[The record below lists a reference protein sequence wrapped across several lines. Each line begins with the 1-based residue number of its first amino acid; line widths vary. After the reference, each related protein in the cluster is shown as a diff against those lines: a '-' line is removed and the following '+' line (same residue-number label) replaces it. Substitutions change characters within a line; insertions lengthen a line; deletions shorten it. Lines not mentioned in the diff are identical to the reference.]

1 MTKMP
6 NISNTLTEREGVAA
20 VQQCLTQMGWIFRE
34 NPHTDYGIDGDVEQV
49 MNDEPTNSHIA
60 LQIKSGPS
68 YLKENREGNITFY
81 IDEWHYKYWLQS
93 DRPVLILFYD
103 KANDRVIWEQVKL
116 SNIQQ
121 TTTQFKIVITPTK
134 VLDKSCLQEL
144 NDIIATHQPHQFYEL
159 TEEYNDFE
167 FSHYCYKELER
178 SIGESC
184 DDVLHFR
191 EGIKEQCKFLNSA
204 IIKSLINDL
213 ATRTKA
219 KTSREYELL
228 HKGCWYLQ
236 KMGQHTSSIF
246 GDINKKFTEAYM
258 VIVEAYITIIS
269 TNISIWRGIVDDIS
283 KLFHP
288 NIPDS
293 IQRCARRCIAI
304 IENRIAAYELVKGEY
319 EKCITIIKER
329 EQN

>member
-1 MTKMP
+1 MS
-6 NISNTLTEREGVAA
+6 NINNAITERKGVNAIDNA
-20 VQQCLTQMGWIFRE
+20 FLSMGWVFRE
-34 NPHTDYGIDGDVEQV
+34 TTHTDYGIDGNVEQTV
-49 MNDEPTNSHIA
+49 DGRPTNSHIA
-60 LQIKSGPS
+60 LQIKSGQS
-68 YLKENREGNITFY
+68 YLKENRNGNITFY

-103 KANDRVIWEQVKL
+103 DVNDVVIWEQVKL
-116 SNIQQ
+116 SNIQS
-121 TTTQFKIVITPTK
+121 TNTQFKIVINPTK
-134 VLDKSCLQEL
+134 VLNRDCLQEL
-144 NDIIATHQPHQFYEL
+144 NDIIATHHPHQFYEL

-167 FSHYCYKELER
+167 FSHYCYQELDR

-236 KMGQHTSSIF
+236 KMGQNTSSIF
-246 GDINKKFTEAYM
+246 GDINEKFTEAYM

-269 TNISIWRGIVDDIS
+269 TNISIWQGIKNDIS
-283 KLFHP
+283 RLFHS
-288 NIPDS
+288 NIPKDV
-293 IQRCARRCIAI
+293 QQCASRCIAI

>member
-144 NDIIATHQPHQFYEL
+144 NDIIATYQPHHFYEL
-159 TEEYNDFE
+159 ADEYVDFE
-167 FSHYCYKELER
+167 FSHYCYKELR
-178 SIGESC
+178 RCINESC
-184 DDVLHFR
+184 DDVFHFR
-191 EGIKEQCKFLNSA
+191 EGINEQYKYPNPTIL
-204 IIKSLINDL
+204 KSLITDL
-213 ATRTKA
+213 AVRVQARTP
-219 KTSREYELL
+219 REYEWL

-236 KMGQHTSSIF
+236 TMAQHIDPLLFEMQRSC
-246 GDINKKFTEAYM
+246 
-258 VIVEAYITIIS
+258 VESYITIIDS
-269 TNISIWRGIVDDIS
+269 NVVIWRGIVNDIS

-288 NIPDS
+288 NIPDD
-293 IQRCARRCIAI
+293 IQQCASRCIAI
-304 IENRIAAYELVKGEY
+304 IEDRIAAYGLVRGEY
-319 EKCITIIKER
+319 ERCIAIIEER
-329 EQN
+329 K

>member
-1 MTKMP
+1 MNKMP
-6 NISNTLTEREGVAA
+6 NISNTLIEREGVAA

-167 FSHYCYKELER
+167 FSHYCYQELDR

-184 DDVLHFR
+184 DEVLHFR
-191 EGIKEQCKFLNSA
+191 ESIREQCKSLNSS
-204 IIKSLINDL
+204 IIKSLIDDF
-213 ATRTKA
+213 AVRIQSRT
-219 KTSREYELL
+219 TREYEWL

-236 KMGQHTSSIF
+236 TMAQHI
-246 GDINKKFTEAYM
+246 DPILFTMQEAC
-258 VIVEAYITIIS
+258 VGAYILILDS
-269 TNISIWRGIVDDIS
+269 NIVIWRGIVDDIS